1 MSILRMALSS
11 KMDEARSAIAKALF
25 TPLEFGGGDDDDG
38 YIVRPGPTERF
49 STMHPKVAGT
59 SGSICFVVRRP
70 G

>member
-11 KMDEARSAIAKALF
+11 KMDEARSAISTALF
-25 TPLEFGGGDDDDG
+25 TALEFGGGDDDG
-38 YIVRPGPTERF
+38 YIVRPGPTEQF